1 MANQCLNHSFPA
13 KKLCHKCHP
22 TPQPAVQSQNRWVM
36 LALHILA
43 SHSVEEYVSPGGY
56 RFKKFTRCEQC
67 VVPASPQSTQHERSA
82 A

>member
-1 MANQCLNHSFPA
+1 MANQCLKHSFPR
-13 KKLCHKCHP
+13 KTLCPKCHP
-22 TPQPAVQSQNRWVM
+22 TPQPDVQSTVQNRWVM

-43 SHSVEEYVSPGGY
+43 SHAIEEYVSPKGY

-67 VVPASPQSTQHERSA
+67 VVPAPRVLKTEQA